1 MIETLPLTTKPK
13 LISKQP
19 RSWAY
24 PLPILPYARKPVD
37 GVFNVLLGSW
47 NNNPFWRA
55 GAFVRFGK
63 NHESTIH
70 VPLVPL
76 LIVVE
81 VSKTKMDFS
90 LGFFDGDSYR
100 ALEMN

>member
-13 LISKQP
+13 LINDRP

-24 PLPILPYARKPVD
+24 PLPIYPYTNTPVK
-37 GVFNVLLGSW
+37 GVMEVLLGQW
-47 NNNPFWRA
+47 NDVTLWRA
-55 GAFVRFGK
+55 GAFVRFCK
-63 NHESTIH
+63 NNENKIH

-81 VSKTKMDFS
+81 ISKTKLDFS
-90 LGFFDGDSYR
+90 LGFFDGNSYR